1 MSCDL
6 TKRIEFLEKQIA
18 LIIKN
23 KADKNKALFKEE
35 KPLTEYEVF
44 CQDKKQRAQARRE
57 VIDEADDEHE
67 DELPTED
74 QIQNKLA
81 KMWQSKQEDKEFF
94 ETHYRAFKKEVK

>member
-6 TKRIEFLEKQIA
+6 TKRIEFLEKKIA
-18 LIIKN
+18 LLLKN

-44 CQDKKQRAQARRE
+44 CKDKKQRAQAKQE
-57 VIDEADDEHE
+57 VIDEADDGKE

-74 QIQNKLA
+74 QIQKKLA

-94 ETHYRAFKKEVK
+94 EAHYRACKKEVK

>member
-6 TKRIEFLEKQIA
+6 TKRIEFLEKKIA
-18 LIIKN
+18 LILKN
-23 KADKNKALFKEE
+23 GTGAR
-35 KPLTEYEVF
+35 
-44 CQDKKQRAQARRE
+44 KKL
-57 VIDEADDEHE
+57 IDEADDGKE

-74 QIQNKLA
+74 QIQKKLA